1 MQSST
6 NDPVV
11 QGLVAYLLGIT
22 YEYNDDPSTPLDRV
36 KLQGIYSSRLDQFN
50 SLLARLRDSPAVK
63 NAPQYLQISAEEE
76 SISNTTH
83 SLPSLL
89 LDSVFVDMF
98 KSTYGKIKTITVY
111 GLSTYSFLENI
122 QKSLKRKPAKFDKL
136 GSRTSK

>member
-6 NDPVV
+6 NDPTV

-22 YEYNDDPSTPLDRV
+22 YEYNDDPSTPLDRA
-36 KLQGIYSSRLDQFN
+36 KLQAIFSSRLDQFN

-63 NAPQYLQISAEEE
+63 NAPQYLQISAADE

-89 LDSVFVDMF
+89 LDSVFVDLF
-98 KSTYGKIKTITVY
+98 KSTYGKLKGIKIEESQHLIELLCRKYSKVNQKE
-111 GLSTYSFLENI
+111 TY
-122 QKSLKRKPAKFDKL
+122 
-136 GSRTSK
+136 

>member
-6 NDPVV
+6 NDPTV

-22 YEYNDDPSTPLDRV
+22 YEFNDDPSTPLDRA
-36 KLQGIYSSRLDQFN
+36 KLETIYSSRLDQFN

-63 NAPQYLQISAEEE
+63 NAPQYLQISAQDE

-89 LDSVFVDMF
+89 LDTVFVELF
-98 KSTYGKIKTITVY
+98 KSSYGKLKLHLTI
-111 GLSTYSFLENI
+111 
-122 QKSLKRKPAKFDKL
+122 
-136 GSRTSK
+136 

>member
-6 NDPVV
+6 NDPTV

-22 YEYNDDPSTPLDRV
+22 YEYNDDPSTPLDRA
-36 KLQGIYSSRLDQFN
+36 KLQAIFSSRLDQFN

-63 NAPQYLQISAEEE
+63 NAPQYLQISAEDE

-89 LDSVFVDMF
+89 LDSVFVDLF
-98 KSTYGKIKTITVY
+98 KSNYGWYLVV
-111 GLSTYSFLENI
+111 LVFLVEVLMLISN
-122 QKSLKRKPAKFDKL
+122 
-136 GSRTSK
+136 

>member
-22 YEYNDDPSTPLDRV
+22 YEYNADPSTPLDRT

-63 NAPQYLQISAEEE
+63 NAPQYLQISAEDE

-89 LDSVFVDMF
+89 LNNTFVDLF
-98 KSTYGKIKTITVY
+98 KSTYGNLNYASV
-111 GLSTYSFLENI
+111 
-122 QKSLKRKPAKFDKL
+122 
-136 GSRTSK
+136 